1 MLPKNGGV
9 EMIRLA
15 LGFVCCMCYV
25 LGFAYEFV
33 RLSFRPVA
41 WGVLAVVLSASVAV
55 LLMPIV
61 GG

>member
-1 MLPKNGGV
+1 
-9 EMIRLA
+9 MIRLA

-55 LLMPIV
+55 LLMPIA